1 MRSRCD
7 DMSSSVLSQ
16 RLRELGE
23 AGLVTKNQDDR
34 YELTDIGASLH
45 HALAPLDDWAEE
57 WSAPVDPG

>member
-1 MRSRCD
+1 
-7 DMSSSVLSQ
+7 MSSSVLSQ